1 MKQQLKSSFQQLTND
16 RTLLVVL
23 TVFLVG
29 CLGTL
34 LYLAFSVHASELQLV
49 VHYTSYG
56 TTNFYRDKWYYLLSF
71 AGFIIILA
79 ISQICLTYKILN
91 EKGRDAALA
100 FAWLGVALVVITAA
114 TIYQVLRIAALT

>member
-1 MKQQLKSSFQQLTND
+1 MKQRLTASFQQLISD
-16 RTLLVVL
+16 RSLLTVL
-23 TVFLVG
+23 IVFLVG
-29 CLGTL
+29 CVGTL
-34 LYLAFSVHASELQLV
+34 LYLAFSVHASELQVV

-79 ISQICLTYKILN
+79 LSHVCLTYKILN
-91 EKGRDAALA
+91 EKGRDAARA
-100 FAWLGVALVVITAA
+100 FAWLGVVLVVIAAA